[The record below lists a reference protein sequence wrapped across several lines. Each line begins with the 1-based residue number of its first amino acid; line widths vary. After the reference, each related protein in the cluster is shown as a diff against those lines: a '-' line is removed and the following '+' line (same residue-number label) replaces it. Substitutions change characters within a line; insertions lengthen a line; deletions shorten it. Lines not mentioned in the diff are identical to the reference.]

1 MKTCEE
7 YVLKRL
13 EELEKQNDKLRK
25 EKEELLIKLN
35 DAKNDQKLLIA
46 IGDRIKIK
54 EGDDDLLAK
63 NISNA
68 LQEPAIFAVPAIEGI
83 IDELHSFGLNMVQ
96 VTGSG
101 SAVFALS
108 TDKVLLKK
116 VLKKLE
122 DKYEVELAKVLK

>member
-54 EGDDDLLAK
+54 EGDDDFYRVYFDNDFVTLYNPNNKEKYGIFETLENRAK
-63 NISNA
+63 ELIND
-68 LQEPAIFAVPAIEGI
+68 QE
-83 IDELHSFGLNMVQ
+83 
-96 VTGSG
+96 
-101 SAVFALS
+101 
-108 TDKVLLKK
+108 
-116 VLKKLE
+116 
-122 DKYEVELAKVLK
+122 